1 MILANQHACKKIKW
15 VAGLTGIAVSA
26 LVANEIQSAEEPVDA
41 SLSEREQEILQLDWT
56 NFEVTINDAKP
67 TDRETRRT

>member
-1 MILANQHACKKIKW
+1 MKLSKKIKW

>member
-1 MILANQHACKKIKW
+1 MKLSKKIKW

-26 LVANEIQSAEEPVDA
+26 LVANEIQSAEEPFDA

>member
-1 MILANQHACKKIKW
+1 MKLSKKIKW

-26 LVANEIQSAEEPVDA
+26 LVANEIQSAAEPVDA